1 MSKNPINPR
10 GRLFCFVLYPEENEE
25 HKRVLDTL
33 RKHYVILGINHN
45 RDVWHKYDKNF
56 EEGEHYEGELK
67 KSHHH
72 VIVKFENSRYHQALA
87 KELSCEPNLFQKI
100 GSFRSMVIYLTHRDY
115 PQKAQYKPNEF
126 YGLLLGD
133 AMKCLL
139 DDNLDCQL
147 VDLLNY
153 IKSLD
158 RYMSYTDFL
167 IWCGTNGYSQVLR
180 HYRGYIR
187 DAFYECNGK
196 YQAQQVYNK
205 VTKRK

>member
-1 MSKNPINPR
+1 MAKNPTNPR
-10 GRLFCFVLYPEENEE
+10 GKLFCFVLYPEDNEE

-33 RKHYVILGINHN
+33 RAHYVILGINHC
-45 RDVWHKYDKNF
+45 RDVWHKYDDNF

-67 KSHHH
+67 KAHHH
-72 VIVKFENSRYHQALA
+72 VIVKFENARYQQALA
-87 KELSCEPNLFQKI
+87 KELSCEPNLLRKI

-133 AMKCLL
+133 AMKCLV

-158 RYMSYTDFL
+158 RFMSYTDFL
-167 IWCGTNGYSQVLR
+167 IWCGSSGYSKVLR

-187 DAFYECNGK
+187 DAFYECQGK
-196 YQAQQVYNK
+196 YHAQQYENK
-205 VTKRK
+205 IRKR